1 MLGAGPDVPGPGGH
15 PGFTSGPLPGILGL
29 LVVLITLTV
38 AAGRLLGVR
47 LRWARVLIAGIPVI
61 WALAVRSRSPQSLP
75 TPAILLAALV
85 ATTLIAVLLDL
96 LARPGQLAAAEGQP
110 RASQLPPPV
119 RSLRRR
125 VSRAR
130 RYLEVTRI
138 MARHGLA
145 PYLSGR
151 SRPSLAPQTAPADHE
166 PLRPIGSRG

>member
-1 MLGAGPDVPGPGGH
+1 MLGAGPDVPDPGGH

-38 AAGRLLGVR
+38 AAE
-47 LRWARVLIAGIPVI
+47 
-61 WALAVRSRSPQSLP
+61 
-75 TPAILLAALV
+75 
-85 ATTLIAVLLDL
+85 
-96 LARPGQLAAAEGQP
+96 GQL

-151 SRPSLAPQTAPADHE
+151 SRPSLAPQRASADHE
-166 PLRPIGSRG
+166 SLRPIGSRG